1 MRPGAG
7 GSGKAFYGT
16 HDAASMPDPT
26 AALADVA
33 ASVGASHADRAVDGA
48 MRALQAGTAPAEV
61 LRAAARGAAL
71 HFDPTLRRP
80 PMGLVAL
87 AASANLQTVLQKR
100 FHPLPLLQAVT
111 LAASEKKSPRP
122 ARPPA
127 LVSGEITHLG
137 RSFLLAARDG
147 DLPEAEA
154 VFLGIVDERAE
165 RRMAG
170 EMLFRAAAEDL
181 GHGGLKLVVAVKLWQ
196 LARALRFRDAR
207 TILRPAVQ
215 FLVAGERDAS
225 AYRDVMTVL
234 GKEWVDLEGLAR
246 GGRPLDDVGREM
258 AAVALASPDVSACT
272 GATLALLREGYAA
285 TSIAE
290 AFAVEA
296 ARRVVVA
303 HGDRREAAH
312 AFLFAHAARFVLTFT
327 RSPETLYALFQVA
340 VRIRS
345 PRPQVHFPPSEVAAG
360 EGEEL
365 CHLAG
370 ELEAHKPD
378 AAAYRTWSY
387 VNRGFSSARL
397 LDVLANY
404 ASRDSALVTEGLN
417 LVLADACAA
426 EVLATKAAEPAM
438 ALARTIAA
446 SPADWTAYRSWE
458 PLLAP

>member
-1 MRPGAG
+1 M
-7 GSGKAFYGT
+7 T
-16 HDAASMPDPT
+16 EPT
-26 AALADVA
+26 TGLADVA

-48 MRALQAGTAPAEV
+48 MRALQAGTSPAEI

-71 HFDPTLRRP
+71 HYDPTLRRP

-87 AASANLQTVLQKR
+87 AAAANLQAVLQKR
-100 FHPLPLLQAVT
+100 FHPLPLLQAVA
-111 LAASEKKSPRP
+111 LAASEKKAPQP

-127 LVSGEITHLG
+127 IVSGEITHLG
-137 RSFLLAARDG
+137 RSFLFAARDG
-147 DLPEAEA
+147 DLPEAES

-181 GHGGLKLVVAVKLWQ
+181 GHGGLKFVVAVKLWQ
-196 LARALRFRDAR
+196 LVRALRFRDAR

-225 AYRDVMTVL
+225 AYRDVMVVL
-234 GKEWVDLEGLAR
+234 GKEWVDMEGLAT
-246 GGRPLDDVGREM
+246 GGQSLDDVGREK
-258 AAVALASPDVSACT
+258 AAAALSSPDVPACT
-272 GATLALLREGYAA
+272 EATLALLREGYAA

-290 AFAVEA
+290 AFAVATAKRVVASRGNGREA
-296 ARRVVVA
+296 AR
-303 HGDRREAAH
+303 

-327 RSPETLYALFQVA
+327 RSPEKLYALFQA
-340 VRIRS
+340 AARLRS
-345 PRPQVHFPPSEVAAG
+345 PRAHVHLPPTQDAPG

-370 ELEAHKPD
+370 ELEARKPD
-378 AAAYRTWSY
+378 AAAYRAWSY
-387 VNRGFSSARL
+387 VNRGFSFARL